1 MIGIELNDLTG
12 EGLPSIIA
20 TKALMA
26 AGLLVIPSGERTIR
40 LLPPLNI
47 TKTEADRALAILRE
61 VLSAMPVS

>member
-47 TKTEADRALAILRE
+47 TKTEADQALAILRE
-61 VLSAMPVS
+61 VLSAVPVS